1 MIKIG
6 DLVKYAWEDG
16 IGVVIEVDRFG
27 ATTPRAKVLW
37 SNKFASKCNSSVNS
51 WWTPMDRWLLK
62 VSP

>member
-1 MIKIG
+1 MIKRG

-16 IGVVIEVDRFG
+16 IGVVVDIDYTRKNPS
-27 ATTPRAKVLW
+27 ALVLW
-37 SNKFASKCNSSVNS
+37 SEKFASKCNSSVNK